1 MYHCIHLGAPTHA
14 ASLLKPVYYK
24 LAETASEIAADC
36 KVKVEHMSSH
46 TSFTTA
52 LTECRKVRGSGTYE
66 LQMQAV
72 V

>member
-1 MYHCIHLGAPTHA
+1 
-14 ASLLKPVYYK
+14 
-24 LAETASEIAADC
+24 
-36 KVKVEHMSSH
+36 MSSH

-66 LQMQAV
+66 LQMQTV